1 MSEEYPNGIK
11 PIDIKALFNEK
22 NPRLARLLP
31 GFVYRFINR
40 VMHIR
45 EINEILA
52 NYGTLSGIDFA
63 NAMVNH
69 FNVSQQVFGLE
80 NVPRQGRFIF
90 AANHPLGGFDA
101 MLLIHNVYN
110 TAGDVRFLVNDV
122 LMKIPQLESIFVP
135 INKHGGHSR
144 EVANIIHTTYSS
156 DAQILIFPSGLA
168 SRKIKGKITDTEWKK
183 HFIQKAVEYQRDVI
197 PVHISGRNTNFF
209 YRLANLRTC
218 LGIKWNLEMFFLP
231 SETFKHKNQKFTLTF
246 GQPIPYNTFDKSKSQ
261 LQWANE
267 VREVLYRL
275 PEQLAGKNEKEA
287 KNQF

>member
-1 MSEEYPNGIK
+1 MSDEYPNGIK

-40 VMHIR
+40 VIHIR
-45 EINEILA
+45 EINKILA

-63 NAMVNH
+63 NAMVKH
-69 FNVSQQVFGLE
+69 FNVSQQVIGLE

-90 AANHPLGGFDA
+90 VANHPLGGFDA

-144 EVANIIHTTYSS
+144 EVANIIHKTYSS
-156 DAQILIFPSGLA
+156 DDQILIFPSGLA

-197 PVHISGRNTNFF
+197 PVHISGRNSNFF
-209 YRLANLRTC
+209 YRLANLRKC
-218 LGIKWNLEMFFLP
+218 LGIKWNLEMFLLP
-231 SETFKHKNQKFTLTF
+231 SETFKHKYQKFTLTF
-246 GQPIPYNTFDKSKSQ
+246 GRPIPYKTFDKSKSQ

-267 VREVLYRL
+267 VRKILYRL
-275 PEQLAGKNEKEA
+275 PE
-287 KNQF
+287 

>member
-1 MSEEYPNGIK
+1 MSDEYPNGIK

-22 NPRLARLLP
+22 NPRLAKLLP

-63 NAMVNH
+63 NAMVKH
-69 FNVSQQVFGLE
+69 FNVSQQVIGLE

-90 AANHPLGGFDA
+90 VANHPLGGFDA

-144 EVANIIHTTYSS
+144 EVANIIHKTYSS
-156 DAQILIFPSGLA
+156 DDQILIFPSGLA

-197 PVHISGRNTNFF
+197 PVHISGRNSNFF
-209 YRLANLRTC
+209 YRLANLRKY
-218 LGIKWNLEMFFLP
+218 LGIKWNLEMFLLP

-246 GQPIPYNTFDKSKSQ
+246 GRPIPYKTFDKSKSQ

-267 VREVLYRL
+267 VRKILYRL
-275 PEQLAGKNEKEA
+275 PE
-287 KNQF
+287 